1 MKTTVDG
8 ELIKAM
14 AKYLNQKLGKKID
27 VIFDVVEIKGTS
39 FSMQTLPDDDSAI
52 ERLTTSIERRLSPE
66 TE

>member
-1 MKTTVDG
+1 LGT
-8 ELIKAM
+8 
-14 AKYLNQKLGKKID
+14 YLNQKLGKKID

-39 FSMQTLPDDDSAI
+39 FLMPTLPDDDSAI